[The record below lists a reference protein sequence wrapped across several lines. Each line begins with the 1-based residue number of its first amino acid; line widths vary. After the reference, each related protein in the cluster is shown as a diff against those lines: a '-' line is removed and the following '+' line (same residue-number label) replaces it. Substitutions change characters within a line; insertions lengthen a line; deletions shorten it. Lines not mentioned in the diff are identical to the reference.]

1 MQPPAKEAASQI
13 SRALISSST
22 NSKPTGSWTRS
33 LEQTLHQL
41 GCRDSLNPSLVA
53 RVIDPHLLRHP
64 SLSLGF
70 FNWAAQQ
77 PNFSHSSISYHSILK
92 SLSISRQFNSLEK
105 VLKEAKSRNF
115 AVDPSFYRP
124 VIASL
129 VKSKKSHEG
138 FLILKDVESLI
149 FDIGAETCNSLLAGL
164 VSEGRVDCARKVFD
178 EMLVRGVSF
187 NTLGIGLFMWR
198 FCQDYQPDLI
208 LGVLDRVRSGVS
220 RFDGSIV
227 ALLILHGLCE
237 VGRVS
242 EAYNALE
249 ELRNRDCKP
258 DFMAY
263 RVVAE
268 AFRSKGPGCIFEVQA
283 ILKKKRK
290 LGVAPRAIDYREFI
304 FTLLSE
310 NLIYEAK
317 VLGLVI
323 LEGNFPIEDDAL
335 NALIGSVSLVDPCS
349 AMLFFKF
356 MLERE
361 RMPDLITL
369 SNLSRN
375 LYKHG
380 KSDDMLDVYN
390 VLFSKDY
397 FTNLES
403 YYVMISSTCEAR
415 KVREA
420 YGVLQEMRRKGL
432 YPDISFYNVLMDAL
446 CREDLI
452 RPAQKLWDEMFAYGV
467 LFDNMLKKGVM
478 PDAAIYS
485 FLLACLCQDSKFEAT
500 IQIYYKVA
508 DQDTTIEQAIV
519 NPLILS
525 LCKGGSASYVVLIPS
540 KLVIGVS
547 SFDLIIEIN
556 FVFDDAA
563 QQFETAIDHLKQV
576 MAASPSLLQEIST
589 EILALLACSSNPEP
603 FLLLIQEMQHNE
615 FVPTNDKWK
624 AISRKLLTSV
634 SVDCPSDMSYLANTQ
649 QRLQLASNEC
659 HCVSHFLASRLC
671 SSSRLAVRVL
681 FKHLKVEFRVELGDC
696 IAQLVNLK
704 IMFQINYLSLWD
716 GGNGGQWFRCMLE
729 LIIGTE

>member
-1 MQPPAKEAASQI
+1 MQPPVREAATQI
-13 SRALISSST
+13 SRALISASS
-22 NSKPTGSWTRS
+22 NSKPIGSWTRS

-124 VIASL
+124 VVASL

-138 FLILKDVESLI
+138 FLILKDVESSI
-149 FDIGAETCNSLLAGL
+149 FDVGAETCNSLLAGL
-164 VSEGRVDCARKVFD
+164 VSEGRIDCARKLFD

-198 FCQDYQPDLI
+198 FCRDYQMDII
-208 LGVLDRVRSGVS
+208 LGALDRVRIGVS

-237 VGRVS
+237 VGRVT

-290 LGVAPRAIDYREFI
+290 LGVAPRASDYREFI

-317 VLGLVI
+317 LLGLVI

-335 NALIGSVSLVDPCS
+335 NALIGSVSLVDSCS

-380 KSDDMLDVYN
+380 KSDDMLDVFN
-390 VLFSKDY
+390 VLSSKDY

-403 YYVMISSTCEAR
+403 YYVMVSSMCEAG

-432 YPDISFYNVLMDAL
+432 FPDISFFNVLMEAL
-446 CREDLI
+446 CGEDLI
-452 RPAQKLWDEMFAYGV
+452 RPAKKLWDEMFAYGVDGNLKTYNILIKKFAEIGQIDEAQV

-478 PDAAIYS
+478 PDAVIYI
-485 FLLACLCQDSKFEAT
+485 FLLECLCQNSKFEAA
-500 IQIYYKVA
+500 IQIFYKVA
-508 DQDTTIEQAIV
+508 DQDITIAQAIV

-525 LCKGGSASYVVLIPS
+525 LCKGGCLLYASKFLCS
-540 KLVIGVS
+540 NCHLRHKESHVI
-547 SFDLIIEIN
+547 LLKYLAE
-556 FVFDDAA
+556 A
-563 QQFETAIDHLKQV
+563 QQFETAVDHLKQV

-603 FLLLIQEMQHNE
+603 ILQLIQEMQHNE
-615 FVPTNDKWK
+615 FVPMNDKWK

-634 SVDCPSDMSYLANTQ
+634 SGLRHPL
-649 QRLQLASNEC
+649 
-659 HCVSHFLASRLC
+659 
-671 SSSRLAVRVL
+671 
-681 FKHLKVEFRVELGDC
+681 
-696 IAQLVNLK
+696 
-704 IMFQINYLSLWD
+704 
-716 GGNGGQWFRCMLE
+716 
-729 LIIGTE
+729 